1 VARPPCRGYIARNIG
16 EELTKLGRIALH
28 VDDSP
33 MAVEWLQNVCR
44 NTTVVAVKT
53 DDNKGDFVTPKNTL
67 PPNVVDSISDYF
79 EKK

>member
-1 VARPPCRGYIARNIG
+1 
-16 EELTKLGRIALH
+16 
-28 VDDSP
+28 